1 MLCFIQY
8 ICDVVEFLEPEL
20 INPLLENVLGSN
32 YDTFSEYINN
42 VFTKVNDTPEEV
54 SAALIKLLNAT
65 DSSDHVAE
73 GWDILKKNLIPT
85 DVKYPNSYNRD
96 DVNTAIRTL
105 SNIVTGVIENFLET
119 SITELTTEKR
129 FIPMRL

>member
-1 MLCFIQY
+1 M
-8 ICDVVEFLEPEL
+8 

-65 DSSDHVAE
+65 DSRSDHVAE

-96 DVNTAIRTL
+96 DVNTAIQTL

-119 SITELTTEKR
+119 SITELTTEKD
-129 FIPMRL
+129 LYQ